1 VKVAFGTDETT
12 PVTADIQRWLSER
25 GHDVLVVGE
34 MLDAFLAA
42 EPEPMS
48 GPIERVETRD

>member
-1 VKVAFGTDETT
+1 MAIGTDETT

-42 EPEPMS
+42 EPEPDERAHRTS
-48 GPIERVETRD
+48 GDP